1 VSEKEFLVEEEEM
14 VVEQPYDEEDAAA
27 EEASRSL
34 PEKPVGEVVEQVYAT
49 GKRKTAI
56 ARVWLRRGKGRFS
69 INKMTL
75 DDYFNRETQRMIVKQ
90 PMRLTKNLNDF
101 DVIATV
107 EGGGKSSQ
115 ADAVKHGIAKALAL
129 FNTEENRSVLKK
141 AGFLTRDSRM
151 KERKKYGLRG
161 ARARFQFSKR

>member
-1 VSEKEFLVEEEEM
+1 M
-14 VVEQPYDEEDAAA
+14 
-27 EEASRSL
+27 
-34 PEKPVGEVVEQVYAT
+34 GEVIDVIDDVVKEQQIVEQVYAT
-49 GKRKTAI
+49 GKRKTAV

-69 INKMTL
+69 VNKMGI

-90 PMRLTKNLNDF
+90 PMRLTKSLNDF

-107 EGGGKSSQ
+107 KGGGKSAQS
-115 ADAVKHGIAKALAL
+115 DAVRHGISKALVL
-129 FNTEENRSVLKK
+129 FNEEENRPVLKK

-151 KERKKYGLRG
+151 KERKKYGQRG